1 MKKYKNTKCI
11 GKLFGRGRK
20 PKTTSTT
27 DRLIQRKLKLDRR
40 KSARTVTSEIEKDL
54 GILNSES
61 TVKHWAHEVEL
72 FGRVAR
78 KKPYVN
84 RINRL
89 KRLKYAKEMLRKP
102 LDFWDTI
109 VWSDESKFNLF
120 GSDGRTMVQR
130 SRDEEFDPKCTVPTV
145 KHRGGSVMVWGSWG
159 IGHTGSYNGSL
170 LLQANTGRESVTIS
184 TTIRTSDELHIY
196 A

>member
-1 MKKYKNTKCI
+1 M
-11 GKLFGRGRK
+11 FGHGRK

-27 DRLIQRKLKLDRR
+27 DRLIQRKLKFDRR
-40 KSARTVTSEIEKDL
+40 KSARTVTSKLEKDL
-54 GILNSES
+54 RILISES
-61 TVKHWAHEVEL
+61 TVKRRAHEMRL

-78 KKPYVN
+78 KKPYAN
-84 RINRL
+84 RTNRL
-89 KRLKYAKEMLRKP
+89 KRLKYTTEMLRKP

-109 VWSDESKFNLF
+109 VWSDESKFHLF
-120 GSDGRTMVQR
+120 GSNGRTMVWR

-145 KHRGGSVMVWGSWG
+145 KHGGGFVMFHEERSWE

-170 LLQANTGRESVTIS
+170 LLQANTGRESATIS
-184 TTIRTSDELHIY
+184 TAISIWDELHIY